1 MPATQPWTDDDRIGV
16 PVAATG
22 GRQPP
27 ESSNLRGP
35 TPPAPHR
42 AESELRPGETDLG
55 RPPQV
60 PVQLSEL
67 TPADLKHLREAEEAL
82 ASADLA
88 EAEKLLASD
97 PAVVRWLGVFASP
110 LAGASLLGAAGALGL
125 FVYSQVL
132 SILGNLASQPE
143 YVRYAGYAGL
153 VVLAGAVLFAAI
165 KFAILYA
172 KLRRNQQINLEGL
185 RELSNRTRLRWL
197 ASAKS
202 AEAKGKLETYLRT
215 FPLETGKQRKAL
227 LAVGMSEET
236 IAGLVKVRDE
246 LLTPDRFAGTDQWVH
261 EFRERFQSKL
271 DAVAAERVN
280 YWAKRTG
287 VVTALAP
294 NALVDGASTVYF
306 GFAMLNDLCRVYNLR
321 AGRTGTAVLLGR
333 VFFNAYLAGQLTEWE
348 RLTEDQLNALM
359 APHGPLYELT
369 AAKML
374 SKVGAKATT
383 GVLNYFLLSRLGKFG
398 SRLLRPVA

>member
-1 MPATQPWTDDDRIGV
+1 MPSTRPWTDDDRIGV
-16 PVAATG
+16 PVAGG
-22 GRQPP
+22 GRKPLVESAETHAIQQGAYAPRPP
-27 ESSNLRGP
+27 ELRAGD
-35 TPPAPHR
+35 
-42 AESELRPGETDLG
+42 TDLG

-60 PVQLSEL
+60 PAALAEL
-67 TPADLKHLREAEEAL
+67 TPADLKHLRETEEAL

-97 PAVVRWLGVFASP
+97 PAIVRWLGVFASP
-110 LAGASLLGAAGALGL
+110 LAGAFLLGAAGALGL

-132 SILGNLASQPE
+132 SILGNLAAQPE
-143 YVRYAGYAGL
+143 WVRYAGYAGL
-153 VVLAGAVLFAAI
+153 VVLAGAVLYAAVRL
-165 KFAILYA
+165 AILYVR
-172 KLRRNQQINLEGL
+172 LRRNQQINLQGL

-197 ASAKS
+197 AAAKAS
-202 AEAKGKLETYLRT
+202 EAKGKLETYLRT
-215 FPLETGKQRKAL
+215 FPLDAGKDRKHL
-227 LAVGMSEET
+227 RAVGMTDET

-246 LLTPDRFAGTDQWVH
+246 LLTPDRFAGTEQWVH
-261 EFRERFQSKL
+261 EFRVRFQATL
-271 DAVAAERVN
+271 DEVAAERVN
-280 YWAKRTG
+280 HWAKRTG

-294 NALVDGASTVYF
+294 NALVDSASTVYF
-306 GFAMLNDLCRVYNLR
+306 GFAMLADLCRVYNLR

-369 AAKML
+369 AAKVL

-398 SRLLRPVA
+398 CRLLRPVA

>member
-1 MPATQPWTDDDRIGV
+1 MPTTQPWTADDERIGV
-16 PVAATG
+16 PVGASPPVATG
-22 GRQPP
+22 GLRR
-27 ESSNLRGP
+27 ES
-35 TPPAPHR
+35 TP
-42 AESELRPGETDLG
+42 ELRPGETDLG

-60 PVQLSEL
+60 PSRLSEL
-67 TPADLKHLREAEEAL
+67 TAADLKHLREAEEAL

-97 PAVVRWLGVFASP
+97 PAVIRWFGVFASP
-110 LAGASLLGAAGALGL
+110 FAGAFLLGAAGALGL

-132 SILGNLASQPE
+132 QILGNLAAQPE
-143 YVRYAGYAGL
+143 WAQYAGYAGL
-153 VVLAGAVLFAAI
+153 SVLAAAVLYAMV
-165 KFAILYA
+165 KFAVLYV
-172 KLRRNQQINLEGL
+172 KLRRNQQLNLQGL

-197 ASAKS
+197 ATAKA

-215 FPLETGKQRKAL
+215 FPLDAPKDRRAL
-227 LAVGMSEET
+227 LAVGLSEQT
-236 IAGLVKVRDE
+236 LQGLATVREE
-246 LLTPDRFAGTDQWVH
+246 LLKPDRFAGTEQWVH
-261 EFRERFQSKL
+261 EFRERFQMKL
-271 DAVAAERVN
+271 DEAAAERVA

-294 NALVDGASTVYF
+294 NPLVDGASTVYF
-306 GFAMLNDLCRVYNLR
+306 GFTMLADLCRIYNLR

-348 RLTEDQLNALM
+348 KLTEDQLNALM

-369 AAKML
+369 AAKVL

-383 GVLNYFLLSRLGKFG
+383 GMLNYFLLSRLGKFG
-398 SRLLRPVA
+398 CRLLRPVA

>member
-1 MPATQPWTDDDRIGV
+1 V
-16 PVAATG
+16 
-22 GRQPP
+22 
-27 ESSNLRGP
+27 
-35 TPPAPHR
+35 
-42 AESELRPGETDLG
+42 
-55 RPPQV
+55 
-60 PVQLSEL
+60 
-67 TPADLKHLREAEEAL
+67 
-82 ASADLA
+82 
-88 EAEKLLASD
+88 
-97 PAVVRWLGVFASP
+97 
-110 LAGASLLGAAGALGL
+110 
-125 FVYSQVL
+125 
-132 SILGNLASQPE
+132 
-143 YVRYAGYAGL
+143 
-153 VVLAGAVLFAAI
+153 
-165 KFAILYA
+165 
-172 KLRRNQQINLEGL
+172 KLRRNQQINLQGL

-197 ASAKS
+197 ASAKA

-215 FPLETGKQRKAL
+215 FPLETGKERRQL
-227 LAVGMSEET
+227 VAVGMTDDT
-236 IAGLVKVRDE
+236 IAGLVKARDE
-246 LLTPDRFAGTDQWVH
+246 LLAPDRFAGTDQWVH

-271 DAVAAERVN
+271 DAVAAERVA

-306 GFAMLNDLCRVYNLR
+306 GFAMLADLCRVYNLR

-348 RLTEDQLNALM
+348 KLTEDQLNALM

-398 SRLLRPVA
+398 CRLLRPVT

>member
-1 MPATQPWTDDDRIGV
+1 MPATQPWTDDERIGV
-16 PVAATG
+16 PVSSGGRKATG
-22 GRQPP
+22 HVESPTTSRPP
-27 ESSNLRGP
+27 H
-35 TPPAPHR
+35 TP
-42 AESELRPGETDLG
+42 EELRPGETDLG

-60 PVQLSEL
+60 PAELAEL
-67 TPADLKHLREAEEAL
+67 TPADLKHLRETEEAL
-82 ASADLA
+82 ANADLA

-97 PAVVRWLGVFASP
+97 PAVIRWLGVFASP
-110 LAGASLLGAAGALGL
+110 LAGAFLLGAAGALGL

-132 SILGNLASQPE
+132 SILGNLAAQPDW
-143 YVRYAGYAGL
+143 VRYVGYGGL
-153 VVLAGAVLFAAI
+153 AVLALAVIYSAV

-172 KLRRNQQINLEGL
+172 KLRRNQQLNLEGL

-197 ASAKS
+197 AAAKA

-215 FPLETGKQRKAL
+215 FPLETGKARKQL
-227 LAVGMSEET
+227 VAVGMTDET
-236 IAGLVKVRDE
+236 IASLVKARDE
-246 LLTPDRFAGTDQWVH
+246 LLTPERFAGTEQWVH
-261 EFRERFQSKL
+261 EFRERFQATL
-271 DAVAAERVN
+271 DTVAAERVN
-280 YWAKRTG
+280 YWARRTG

-306 GFAMLNDLCRVYNLR
+306 GFAMLSDLCRVYNLR

-348 RLTEDQLNALM
+348 KLTEDQLNALM
-359 APHGPLYELT
+359 TPHGPLYELT
-369 AAKML
+369 AAKVL

-398 SRLLRPVA
+398 SRLLRPVT